1 MVHEMAAPWSWYR
14 PASNTG
20 STQLHRALY
29 AVTSRR
35 YVINLDGTTGS
46 SRLFKIL
53 PTGSLVL
60 KQESRWQQWCAACA
74 EACCA
79 CCAKT
84 NGS

>member
-1 MVHEMAAPWSWYR
+1 MTMVASWV
-14 PASNTG
+14 STVGNHTG
-20 STQLHRALY
+20 STQLQQAYL
-29 AVTSRR
+29 AVISRR

-74 EACCA
+74 E
-79 CCAKT
+79 
-84 NGS
+84 S